1 VPLDTETGM
10 RMTGTPLMLS
20 MIISLFESLGG
31 RAMPETLSALYAKA
45 SAVMLER
52 ANERKASEEADAT
65 DVTPSSDV
73 PQLGALLE
81 AIFFRAHSAQRRLI
95 EEQDVD
101 AAALE
106 LGAPDELAAIEWPQ
120 YKGRIRLGQIVK
132 LLRGAHHG
140 EHGVLTADT
149 RGKMIN
155 GKEPRNPF
163 KVSFPDRSTS
173 GWVKDSDFVSS
184 GLDRA
189 TFETR
194 FGSDGRRHAMHMAV
208 EKLPRELLAAVQ
220 SVRSR
225 VAHDQLPLLT
235 LLQSD
240 PLLMQ
245 SSHLSFQE
253 FFCAKAIHKGMV
265 LPGEPPWRW
274 SAWWANC
281 LRLGIE
287 LGQGFGEGLM
297 HASGA
302 SGSLNLVGQI
312 GGHRPTALAAVAELM
327 LGAHTIDLAQNEIT
341 PSEFHAIAKA
351 VKASRSL
358 TELSVAKNAIGDEGA
373 IAMSQVLSE
382 SKLCN
387 LNFFGTGLSE
397 QGARA
402 FTTAIA
408 NSPSLTRLNLQFN
421 ALRADSK
428 KALEAANASREK
440 PIFLVM

>member
-1 VPLDTETGM
+1 
-10 RMTGTPLMLS
+10 MLS

-106 LGAPDELAAIEWPQ
+106 LGAASDLAALEWPQ
-120 YKGRIRLGQIVK
+120 YKGRIRQGQIVK
-132 LLRGAHHG
+132 LIRGAHSG
-140 EHGVLTADT
+140 ECGVLTADT
-149 RGKMIN
+149 RGKLIN

-163 KVSFPDRSTS
+163 KVTFADRSTS
-173 GWVKDSDFVSS
+173 GWVKDTDFVSS
-184 GLDRA
+184 GLDKG
-189 TFETR
+189 TFEAR
-194 FGSDGRRHAMHMAV
+194 HGSDGKRVAM
-208 EKLPRELLAAVQ
+208 RAAVGQ
-220 SVRSR
+220 LPDELRVAIRAVRSR
-225 VAHDQLPLLT
+225 VASDQLPLLT
-235 LLQSD
+235 LMQTE

-245 SSHLSFQE
+245 SSHIAWQE
-253 FFCAKAIHKGMV
+253 FYCARAIRKGML

-287 LGQGFGEGLM
+287 LGEGFGDGLM
-297 HASGA
+297 RAAGA
-302 SGSLNLVGQI
+302 TGSLNLVGQI

-327 LGAHTIDLAQNEIT
+327 LSAHSVDLSQNEIT
-341 PSEFHAIAKA
+341 PSEIHAIARS
-351 VKASRSL
+351 VKASKTL
-358 TELSVAKNAIGDEGA
+358 TELSLSKNAIGDEGA
-373 IAMSQVLSE
+373 IAISEVLSE
-382 SKLCN
+382 SKLTN
-387 LNFFGTGLSE
+387 LNFFGTGISE
-397 QGARA
+397 EGARA
-402 FTTAIA
+402 FTKAI
-408 NSPSLTRLNLQFN
+408 SSTPSLTRLNLQYN
-421 ALRADSK
+421 ALRAESK
-428 KALEAANASREK
+428 KALEAANASR
-440 PIFLVM
+440 PVQLFLVM